1 MKLGDKIKKLIILL
15 GINIAIILVIALIKR
30 KVTDIMFIRNCMF
43 YLATANLAIGLLI
56 KSSGNRKIA
65 NDRIIRGYYSIGS
78 RRSEEKRLDEESE
91 FFKETDSITGY
102 FIGSGAILLVI
113 AMI

>member
-1 MKLGDKIKKLIILL
+1 MKLGYRIKKLMILL
-15 GINIAIILVIALIKR
+15 GINACIIVVIALLKK

-43 YLATANLAIGLLI
+43 YLATANFAIGLLI
-56 KSSGNRKIA
+56 KSSGNKKIA
-65 NDRIIRGYYSIGS
+65 NDRIIRGYYGIGT

-102 FIGSGAILLVI
+102 FIGSGAILLII